1 VVRERRRH
9 GTWGPKKLQAVLVA
23 RYAVAAVPA
32 ASTIGN
38 ILKRHGLTRQTRG
51 RRPVSQPDRR
61 TRTEATR
68 PNAVWAADFQGWF
81 RTRDGQRCDPLT
93 ISDLFS
99 RYVVACRIVA
109 GPRSDRVR
117 PAFRQVFRRYGLPE
131 VLRVDNGSPF
141 GSRGV
146 CGLSR
151 LSAWWLQLG
160 IRVEFIEP
168 GHPEQNGVHERMH
181 RTLQEE
187 TARPPAAT
195 PPAQQARFDRWRHAF
210 NRERPHEAIGMQ
222 RPAQRYRRSARRYT
236 DHPAPPQYPLHYE
249 VRRVKRQGMIKWRN
263 QWRYICLPIFPVAH
277 GALESLSKLVISVL
291 RGTHQAQSTAQSWK
305 LVVLRH
311 ADPDFHLPGLQPSYG
326 GVDKGDRLLELA
338 ADLKNLPGR
347 EIADYVA
354 MNDTVPFLV
363 QRLEPPEKSLID
375 NTLVERPSVDLPLR
389 DNAIRGR
396 LKDELGR
403 NLRRPGP
410 ELVLQN

>member
-1 VVRERRRH
+1 LDGLRELSRRPRASPSRIPEAVEALVVRERRRH

-23 RYAVAAVPA
+23 RDAVAAVPA

-68 PNAVWAADFQGWF
+68 PNAVWAADFKGWF

-109 GPRSDRVR
+109 GPRSDQVR
-117 PAFRQVFRRYGLPE
+117 PAFRQVFRCYGLPE

-181 RTLQEE
+181 RTLKEE

-195 PPAQQARFDRWRHAF
+195 PPAQQARFDRWRHEF

-263 QWRYICLPIFPVAH
+263 QLRYIGEALQGLTLGLIEVGDEGYAVYFGDLLLGYLDDTTPGGLRPPTSAPQRSPEPV
-277 GALESLSKLVISVL
+277 V
-291 RGTHQAQSTAQSWK
+291 
-305 LVVLRH
+305 
-311 ADPDFHLPGLQPSYG
+311 
-326 GVDKGDRLLELA
+326 
-338 ADLKNLPGR
+338 
-347 EIADYVA
+347 
-354 MNDTVPFLV
+354 
-363 QRLEPPEKSLID
+363 
-375 NTLVERPSVDLPLR
+375 
-389 DNAIRGR
+389 
-396 LKDELGR
+396 
-403 NLRRPGP
+403 
-410 ELVLQN
+410 